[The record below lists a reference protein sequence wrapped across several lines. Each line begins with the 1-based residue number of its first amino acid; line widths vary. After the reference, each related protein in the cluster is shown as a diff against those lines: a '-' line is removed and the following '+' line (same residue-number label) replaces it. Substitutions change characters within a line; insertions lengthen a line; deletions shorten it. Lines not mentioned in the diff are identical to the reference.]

1 MNRIV
6 RVKRMLAVRKP
17 YLERVKA
24 EKVIVWKKQH
34 KRDCQI
40 RRLEKSVARLESE
53 LEEFLR

>member
-1 MNRIV
+1 
-6 RVKRMLAVRKP
+6 MLAVRKP

-24 EKVIVWKKQH
+24 EKVIGWKKQH